1 MLKLGKYSICPG
13 KYHFVCI
20 ASIFLGLRWDNIHRI
35 NNIIQAN
42 SNNPQMFFLF
52 LNNLSWWTNLCNK
65 INILSLSMVFLSSYS
80 LAEHNPLVCINIEIV
95 LEGADWLLSLHYSL
109 FDSSWIIYMP
119 RVLQNISKEL
129 RDWETGAEMKNYII
143 PVRTLNTAE
152 QLSSL
157 ATIILMLK
165 LTPTLKFKLYC
176 TKWKI
181 VFI

>member
-1 MLKLGKYSICPG
+1 MLKLGKYCICPG

-65 INILSLSMVFLSSYS
+65 INILSLSRFSSLVFPRRAQSSS
-80 LAEHNPLVCINIEIV
+80 LYQYWNCVTRCWLTLVP
-95 LEGADWLLSLHYSL
+95 SL
-109 FDSSWIIYMP
+109 FPLWLQLNYLHA

-143 PVRTLNTAE
+143 PVRTLNTTE
-152 QLSSL
+152 QLNSL

-165 LTPTLKFKLYC
+165 LTPTLKFKLYS

-181 VFI
+181 LFI

>member
-65 INILSLSMVFLSSYS
+65 INILSLSRFSSLVFPRRAQSSS
-80 LAEHNPLVCINIEIV
+80 LYQYWNCVRRCWLTLV
-95 LEGADWLLSLHYSL
+95 SSL
-109 FDSSWIIYMP
+109 FPLW
-119 RVLQNISKEL
+119 LQLNYLHASCSAEYFQRIERL
-129 RDWETGAEMKNYII
+129 RDRSGNE
-143 PVRTLNTAE
+143 
-152 QLSSL
+152 
-157 ATIILMLK
+157 
-165 LTPTLKFKLYC
+165 KLYNSSQNTQHC
-176 TKWKI
+176 WAAQFSGHNHSNVETYSYI
-181 VFI
+181 EV